1 MPQAQPSQREREKG
15 IYSMKEGITQKRKE
29 TALSAYVQGRIKFD
43 GALFHLIILTTNTD
57 CYTNFEM
64 IPQGD
69 TSVLG

>member
-1 MPQAQPSQREREKG
+1 
-15 IYSMKEGITQKRKE
+15 MKEGITQKRKE

-57 CYTNFEM
+57 CYTYFEM